1 MRKELNGGILMA
13 KQYVEIGTLII
24 VLIALWL
31 LFVFIHNPI
40 ALLINSV
47 FAIIILML
55 LDLIFKVGI
64 PINILTV
71 LIVAIGG
78 IIGLLLIL
86 LFRFSNIAFYNAES
100 GNIVN

>member
-1 MRKELNGGILMA
+1 MRGNTMV
-13 KQYVEIGTLII
+13 KQYVELGTLI
-24 VLIALWL
+24 VALIALWL
-31 LFVFIHNPI
+31 LFVFIQNPI

-47 FAIIILML
+47 IAIVILL
-55 LDLIFKVGI
+55 LLNMIFKVGI

-86 LFRFSNIAFYNAES
+86 LFRFSNVAFYIEK
-100 GNIVN
+100 

>member
-1 MRKELNGGILMA
+1 MVR
-13 KQYVEIGTLII
+13 QYVELGTLI
-24 VLIALWL
+24 VALVALWL
-31 LFVFIHNPI
+31 LFVFIQNPI

-47 FAIIILML
+47 FAIVILL
-55 LDLIFKVGI
+55 LLNMFLRVGI

-86 LFRFSNIAFYNAES
+86 LFRFSNIAFYTES
-100 GNIVN
+100 KR

>member
-1 MRKELNGGILMA
+1 MV
-13 KQYVEIGTLII
+13 KQYVELGTLI
-24 VLIALWL
+24 VALVALWL
-31 LFVFIHNPI
+31 LFVFIQNPI

-47 FAIIILML
+47 IAIVILL
-55 LDLIFKVGI
+55 LLNMVLRVGI

-86 LFRFSNIAFYNAES
+86 LFRFSNIAFYTE
-100 GNIVN
+100 

>member
-1 MRKELNGGILMA
+1 MT
-13 KQYVEIGTLII
+13 KQYVELGTLII
-24 VLIALWL
+24 ALIALWL
-31 LFVFIHNPI
+31 LFVFIQNPV

-47 FAIIILML
+47 FAIIILFL

-78 IIGLLLIL
+78 LIGLLLIL
-86 LFRFSNIAFYNAES
+86 LFRFSNIAFYTD
-100 GNIVN
+100 